1 MSCKAATMTLID
13 WPKVQDTKSLILAL
27 EKALLEIFGKDF
39 IGGEIRKFRQYS
51 PKRPEALAYLRPY
64 PIHRAAKWFM
74 LLERLKERGYSFD
87 LRFSAERKSIKESP
101 QSLSNKP
108 ELRACKGIKGDAR
121 GSLHQ

>member
-1 MSCKAATMTLID
+1 MTLID
-13 WPKVQDTKSLILAL
+13 WPKVQDAKSLILAL

-64 PIHRAAKWFM
+64 PIHRDAKWFM
-74 LLERLKERGYSFD
+74 LLERLKELGYSFD
-87 LRFSAERKSIKESP
+87 LRFSAERKSIKGSP
-101 QSLSNKP
+101 QSPSNKP

-121 GSLHQ
+121 GSLPQ